1 MMGNFRICLTERLFP
16 DALEWRYWT
25 GHINP
30 DKVTCTGCQ
39 AEVKL
44 ASNGD
49 HYNTTVHADH
59 TVIYRDGQFCAMF
72 GDDYIDGDGCSRK
85 RKYVCEFTCHKE
97 RK

>member
-39 AEVKL
+39 DEVKL

-49 HYNTTVHADH
+49 HYNTTVHANH
-59 TVIYRDGQFCAMF
+59 VVRYGNRQFCAMF
-72 GDDYIDGDGCSRK
+72 GDDYIDGDGCSRI
-85 RKYVCEFTCHKE
+85 RDYVCEFTCHKE